1 MRDDIRFQVA
11 HHQLTYQSPT
21 RDRDGTCKFCNSPA
35 AGRRLFCER
44 CLPERSDIGG
54 TGYAQIYNL
63 LYRAC
68 GFINGSG
75 APSCRLHGP
84 KPPAVPKPLAVM
96 PCGVCDTIFKQVQ
109 TRQKFCS
116 KKCSKSA
123 SRRRS
128 IDRKRPDRKRRGV
141 CMYCGI
147 ACEDDQGFSCNACK
161 KQKKRERFNRVTERR
176 KLNGR
181 TDRPNATPLGTCR
194 NCGNKCEIY
203 VCDVCKHE
211 NVRFHRLKHRLQMK
225 EIESERYTPTEIAER
240 DGWRCQLCRKPVNR
254 RKRWP
259 DPLSASIDH
268 IVPITKG
275 GTDVRANVQL
285 AHLRCNIS
293 KGNRVRPDGEQLRL
307 LG

>member
-1 MRDDIRFQVA
+1 MRDGIRFSVA
-11 HHQLTYQSPT
+11 HHQLTYRSPT
-21 RDRDGTCKFCNSPA
+21 RDRDGTCKFCDLPV
-35 AGRRLFCER
+35 GGQRLFCER
-44 CLPERSDIGG
+44 CLPERSDVDR
-54 TGYAQIYNL
+54 TDYTRTYNL

-68 GFINGSG
+68 GFIDG
-75 APSCRLHGP
+75 AGRPSCRLSRP
-84 KPPAVPKPLAVM
+84 KPAPVPKPKTVAVCELCGASFEKLQSKQRFCNRSCNKAAGKRRARARKN
-96 PCGVCDTIFKQVQ
+96 PDHKRVGVCTHCGGTCRMF
-109 TRQKFCS
+109 
-116 KKCSKSA
+116 
-123 SRRRS
+123 
-128 IDRKRPDRKRRGV
+128 V
-141 CMYCGI
+141 C
-147 ACEDDQGFSCNACK
+147 DSCRE
-161 KQKKRERFNRVTERR
+161 QKKREAIQVFNERR

-194 NCGNKCEIY
+194 TCGGECEIY

-225 EIESERYTPTEIAER
+225 EIESERYTPSEIAER
-240 DGWRCQLCRKPVNR
+240 DGWRCQLCRKAVNS

-268 IVPITKG
+268 IVPISKG

-293 KGNRVRPDGEQLRL
+293 KGNRLRPDGEQLRL